1 MSDPRSLSP
10 YFNASVRLYQDSWSA
25 RSTLLDLSLHGLLV
39 SRPDTWPEADPSAS
53 FDAIIDLVAREQIH
67 LEARLAFVR
76 HDQIGL
82 TLVHMDLDS
91 ASQLK
96 QLIRLTLADPALAD
110 RVLPE
115 LGS

>member
-39 SRPDTWPEADPSAS
+39 SRPGNWSEADPSS
-53 FDAIIDLVAREQIH
+53 TFDAIIDLAAREQIH

-76 HDQIGL
+76 HNQLGL
-82 TLVHMDLDS
+82 TFIHMDLDS

-96 QLIRLTLADPALAD
+96 QLIHPALAD

-115 LGS
+115 